1 MPKCKN
7 DPSKT
12 YKGDEPSPKGLGH
25 CAHAEKVGTTK
36 KGLDG
41 RKWTVQTD
49 KNGTKSWKP
58 VPKQAAAKKAEPNAY
73 SPEKYAYLDNGEWF
87 LEYYKSVKLPK
98 AHADFLIALE
108 KWWEDQS
115 EEPTGFMASLFST
128 TKKKSPALPKAG
140 AGAFAAYVASKAKTS
155 LGKIAVET
163 SEIHVGDPYHPKPEQ
178 AFPAP
183 NGEWT
188 VKSWPATT
196 ALIAR
201 APGATDLTKLSWT
214 ALSCHGRSYQGVS
227 DRVLDPDEVESMEL
241 DDKIRGKHVVAE
253 MAHEMR
259 GARRDT
265 RLQGEQGRVRRV
277 PVHAQ
282 QPVSLLRASGEP
294 PMQNEYC
301 TCVVVSP
308 F

>member
-7 DPSKT
+7 DPTKK

-25 CAHAEKVGTTK
+25 CAHAEAIGTTK

-58 VPKQAAAKKAEPNAY
+58 VPKHRSAPAVKKPEPNAY

-108 KWWEDQS
+108 KWWEDDTS
-115 EEPTGFMASLFST
+115 KPTGFMASLFGSA
-128 TKKKSPALPKAG
+128 KKSKALPPG
-140 AGAFAAYVASKAKTS
+140 AAAFASYVASKAKTL
-155 LGKIAVET
+155 LGKIAVDT
-163 SEIHVGDPYHPKPEQ
+163 SEIHVGDPYYPKPAQ
-178 AFPAP
+178 AFAAA

-188 VKSWPATT
+188 VKTWPATT
-196 ALIAR
+196 AFIAR
-201 APGATDLTKLSWT
+201 APGATDLGKLTWT

-227 DRVLDPDEVESMEL
+227 DRVFDPDEVEAMEL
-241 DDKIRGKHVVAE
+241 DDKVRGKHVIAE

-259 GARRDT
+259 G
-265 RLQGEQGRVRRV
+265 RVAMLGFKGSKV
-277 PVHAQ
+277 V
-282 QPVSLLRASGEP
+282 
-294 PMQNEYC
+294 
-301 TCVVVSP
+301 CVVYPSMLNNL
-308 F
+308 